1 MNSEPFTEA
10 TIAAANALNELAE
23 LPSREEVIKLLA
35 RERTRIAAVYDE
47 TGKRVH
53 LDGRAAG
60 SETGRAGG
68 QVACAICGAPAGE
81 VTVERVKVET
91 DEIRAIAE
99 AAGLPTSGYVCFGGD
114 CAAARNKAIERM
126 FTPIKLRQHLTKVG
140 HTMQWQ
146 EQDGRVTKV
155 YASTARHAN
164 RLKAARKQQRNS
176 RRANRS
182 K

>member
-1 MNSEPFTEA
+1 MNSEPFNQA
-10 TIAAANALNELAE
+10 TIEAAQALDELAN

-47 TGKRVH
+47 SGKRVH
-53 LDGRAAG
+53 LDGRTAG
-60 SETGRAGG
+60 SETGTAGG
-68 QVACAICGAPAGE
+68 PIVCAICGAPAGE
-81 VTVERVKVET
+81 VQVEKVKVET

-114 CAAARNKAIERM
+114 CALQRNKAIQRM
-126 FTPIKLRQHLTKVG
+126 FKPFLRPTRLTKTG
-140 HTMQWQ
+140 YAMQWQ

-155 YASTARHAN
+155 YAPTARHAN
-164 RLKAARKQQRNS
+164 RLKANRKQQRNS

-182 K
+182 N